1 MAPNK
6 LAERFYETWER
17 CTDGESDPS
26 PIWRVVQYRYSEPH
40 RYYHTLGHIA
50 QCLTE
55 LDTARDR
62 IGEFDATEL
71 AIWFHDVIYN
81 YGAKDNEELSA
92 VAFKEHANG
101 HMAPELTERVNQL
114 ILATKH
120 TGFAED
126 EGVAYMVDI
135 DLSGFGLPWE
145 GYLADS
151 DALRLEAPSEV
162 SDEKYYGGKLRFL
175 DELQSWDS
183 LFQTPHFRE
192 RLEATAQANIA
203 RYAGELREQGF
214 GELRAGGG

>member
-1 MAPNK
+1 MAQNK
-6 LAERFYETWER
+6 LAERFYATWER
-17 CTDGESDPS
+17 CTHGESDPS

-55 LDTARDR
+55 LDSARDR

-92 VAFKEHANG
+92 EAFREHAND
-101 HMAPELTERVNQL
+101 HMAAGLVERVNQL

-175 DELQSWDS
+175 DELQSWD
-183 LFQTPHFRE
+183 
-192 RLEATAQANIA
+192 RLEDTAQANIA
-203 RYAGELREQGF
+203 RYAGQLREQGF